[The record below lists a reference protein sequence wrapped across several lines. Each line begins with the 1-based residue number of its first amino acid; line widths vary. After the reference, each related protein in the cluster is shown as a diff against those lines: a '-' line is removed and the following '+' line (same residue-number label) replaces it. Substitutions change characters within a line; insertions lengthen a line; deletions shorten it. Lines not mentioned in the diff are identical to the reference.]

1 MRVRRKEPCLLPSGY
16 KAVLTRKA
24 GVVIVTTLVGPVA
37 DYSVAGI
44 DRSGGPALKRAD
56 FPRASRRC
64 QIGATPGGAI

>member
-16 KAVLTRKA
+16 KGRSYTEA

-44 DRSGGPALKRAD
+44 DRSGGPALKEPI
-56 FPRASRRC
+56 FPVLL
-64 QIGATPGGAI
+64 GGAKSVPRLEAAI